1 LQYPSIHQL
10 IIVKAMTKYFVSK
23 RTFATDPFQIV
34 FREVKTRTHKGYPIT
49 YELKTLAGEYA
60 TWEEALAIAEKLNA
74 DCYPGAETSG
84 INPSWPW

>member
-1 LQYPSIHQL
+1 
-10 IIVKAMTKYFVSK
+10 MTKYFVSK

-34 FREVKTRTHKGYPIT
+34 FREVT
-49 YELKTLAGEYA
+49 YELKTLPGEYA